1 GRGRRGVAG
10 IEHGVVDD
18 QLAPSLEQL
27 GQSPFATRPLEHVGL
42 RDRFPGEPASL
53 LAQLVPQPGELL
65 LASEE
70 RRPRR
75 QPLFVRHYG
84 MIGETARA
92 VLRHGSTAPSE
103 VTVAQSTPTRQY
115 STDRLNDYMPRPHSS
130 QAAPTRPSPAHRPRL
145 NRVYAA
151 IADPTRRAIVA
162 ALAGGELDV
171 GRLPA
176 RFRSAFNGGSKPVE
190 VGERVF
196 AAWLDP
202 VSLARWMGTGEGADI
217 TALDPKVG
225 GKFRIVMRHR
235 GSSVE
240 HWGEYLAIE
249 RPSLLSFTWL
259 SANTDHRPT
268 VVTVELE

>member
-1 GRGRRGVAG
+1 MIQMDDVPVEVVGPERAGLTRGVAGPGRGRRGVAG

-27 GQSPFATRPLEHVGL
+27 GQSPLATRPLEHVGL

-115 STDRLNDYMPRPHSS
+115 STDRLNDYMPRRHSS

-162 ALAGGELDV
+162 ALAGGGELNV
-171 GRLPA
+171 GSLA
-176 RFRSAFNGGSKPVE
+176 GRFPIPLNGGSKHV
-190 VGERVF
+190 
-196 AAWLDP
+196 
-202 VSLARWMGTGEGADI
+202 
-217 TALDPKVG
+217 K
-225 GKFRIVMRHR
+225 
-235 GSSVE
+235 
-240 HWGEYLAIE
+240 
-249 RPSLLSFTWL
+249 
-259 SANTDHRPT
+259 
-268 VVTVELE
+268 